1 MASTGHSP
9 KRLCVHLGAWS
20 QSPASGPDLD
30 LYLRGMSGEVPLQE
44 LGWGAG
50 GVWISLHLGAVFC
63 MPDVMFPVLAQE
75 QPGPWPWGTVAFV
88 MGSSPPGVSA
98 ASPAGH
104 LGRAQKGHPLG
115 TVFSSGISS
124 ASWVWLSARTQ
135 LCPSLSARTAMP
147 SSTSATASSHLSCS
161 ESMFPRQAAGSLVQ
175 SRRPFPPLLGACRRP
190 CEQGCMGTGQPGCL
204 VRQTLMST
212 SALGVSGD

>member
-1 MASTGHSP
+1 MKGFSTRKTLHWPFSQKTICSSGTLDPEPCLWPRPGLVFKGHVWGGP
-9 KRLCVHLGAWS
+9 TPGA
-20 QSPASGPDLD
+20 G
-30 LYLRGMSGEVPLQE
+30 V
-44 LGWGAG
+44 GAG
-50 GVWISLHLGAVFC
+50 GVCISPHLGAVFC
-63 MPDVMFPVLAQE
+63 MPDFLFPVLAQE

-88 MGSSPPGVSA
+88 MGSSPPGVSE

-124 ASWVWLSARTQ
+124 ASWAWLSTRTQ

-161 ESMFPRQAAGSLVQ
+161 ESMFPQQAAGSLAQ
-175 SRRPFPPLLGACRRP
+175 SRCPFPPLLGVCRRP
-190 CEQGCMGTGQPGCL
+190 CEQGCMGTGQPGCW
-204 VRQTLMST
+204 
-212 SALGVSGD
+212 